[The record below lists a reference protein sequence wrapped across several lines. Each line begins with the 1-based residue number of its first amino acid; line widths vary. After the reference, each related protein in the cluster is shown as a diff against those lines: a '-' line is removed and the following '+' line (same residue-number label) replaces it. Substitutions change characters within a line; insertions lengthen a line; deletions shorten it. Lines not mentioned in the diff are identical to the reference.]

1 MNLSTRC
8 TRDSIPFNSK
18 GSVRQ
23 EIRRRV
29 CAVIDEVL
37 DEELEAA
44 LGAARHERTNGRA
57 GYRNGTQQRTVVT
70 ERGPTELNIPRGR
83 LFKDGGGSE
92 EWRSELLPRYQRRT
106 AEVDEAVLGSYLA
119 GTNTRRIRQAL
130 KPLLGDTALS
140 KSAVS
145 RIVARLKK
153 YFDQWSHRDLAGEH
167 YLVVYLDAMRLPIRM
182 AANQIMWG
190 CHPWVVSAVSVHW
203 KRSMCPNSCAP
214 PSMTSWVERLP
225 MLSLLNVSPILVT
238 HTS

>member
-1 MNLSTRC
+1 MNLNERC

-83 LFKDGGGSE
+83 LIDPASLDTSCLGVLRA
-92 EWRSELLPRYQRRT
+92 RSICKAART
-106 AEVDEAVLGSYLA
+106 SRG
-119 GTNTRRIRQAL
+119 IRAL
-130 KPLLGDTALS
+130 
-140 KSAVS
+140 
-145 RIVARLKK
+145 
-153 YFDQWSHRDLAGEH
+153 EH
-167 YLVVYLDAMRLPIRM
+167 VR
-182 AANQIMWG
+182 
-190 CHPWVVSAVSVHW
+190 
-203 KRSMCPNSCAP
+203 
-214 PSMTSWVERLP
+214 
-225 MLSLLNVSPILVT
+225 
-238 HTS
+238 